1 MKPFVHALALVA
13 AMLPSPAFA
22 FDILRPMD
30 WFAPTSCN
38 AEVPNIRISRN
49 KATVRIDH
57 SQDHRSIEGRMRT
70 LSAAVR
76 DGWTTNGLAIAQLQT
91 EGESVTREVRLQD
104 GRYCVT
110 LNEANFLLGYGDPI
124 TIFISNRYPEGTC
137 EYEAILR
144 HERQHVAIY
153 QQVLEQHLK
162 GVVPSIVEAVR
173 VYGPVYAPTAEAGR
187 DRIKERIAQLIGTI
201 ADGVSGEAR
210 LRNAALDTPESYL
223 LVQSQCDNW

>member
-1 MKPFVHALALVA
+1 MKSLIYVAALVA
-13 AMLPSPAFA
+13 SMLSTPATA
-22 FDILRPMD
+22 FDLLRPLD
-30 WFAPTSCN
+30 WFAPVSCN
-38 AEVPNIRISRN
+38 AEIPKIRISRS
-49 KATVRIDH
+49 KATVRLDH
-57 SQDHRSIEGRMRT
+57 TQDHRSIEGRMRT
-70 LSAAVR
+70 LAAAVR

-91 EGESVTREVRLQD
+91 EGESVTREIRLQD
-104 GRYCVT
+104 GSYCVT
-110 LNEANFLLGYGDPI
+110 LNEANFLIGYDDPI

-144 HERQHVAIY
+144 HERQHVDIY

-162 GVVPSIVEAVR
+162 GVVPSVVEAVR

-187 DRIKERIAQLIGTI
+187 SRIKERIAQLIGTI